1 MKNENETKF
10 KIYQN
15 KLSKLVKISKK
26 KYYND
31 YFIENSN
38 NVKNTRKG
46 IKQIIT
52 LKPQKANLPTK
63 LVMSN
68 SITTDT
74 KSIANA
80 LNDFFSN
87 IGKNWPSLYLKYQI
101 YHHWTTFLFLHH
113 LAFIYLSLLQVK

>member
-1 MKNENETKF
+1 MKK
-10 KIYQN
+10 KINIYRN

-38 NVKNTRKG
+38 NVKNIWKG
-46 IKQIIT
+46 IKQIMT
-52 LKPQKANLPTK
+52 FKPQKASLPTK
-63 LVMSN
+63 LVMSD

-80 LNDFFSN
+80 FNDFFSN
-87 IGKNWPSLYLKYQI
+87 NGNK
-101 YHHWTTFLFLHH
+101 
-113 LAFIYLSLLQVK
+113 LAKSIPEVPTRHC

>member
-1 MKNENETKF
+1 MKKKI
-10 KIYQN
+10 KIYRN

-38 NVKNTRKG
+38 NVKNIWKG
-46 IKQIIT
+46 IKQIMT
-52 LKPQKANLPTK
+52 LKPQKASLPTK
-63 LVMSN
+63 LVMSD

-80 LNDFFSN
+80 FNDFFSN
-87 IGKNWPSLYLKYQI
+87 IGNK
-101 YHHWTTFLFLHH
+101 
-113 LAFIYLSLLQVK
+113 LAKSIPEVPTRHC